1 MSERLDLKDSLT
13 NYFSASNAT
22 TVQEVVAELY
32 QEGRRSKAS
41 EDTKTLA
48 LAQAQ
53 DQAMEQM
60 ERVHA
65 LEERVRVTQN
75 SYDELMRSYCNLRDR
90 LLRLR
95 DLSFPCP
102 HCGKNRFQ
110 KLADDHVL
118 TGGKEAS

>member
-1 MSERLDLKDSLT
+1 MNERLDLKDRLT
-13 NYFSASNAT
+13 NYFRSSNAT

-32 QEGRRSKAS
+32 QEARRSQAS

-65 LEERVRVTQN
+65 LEERVR
-75 SYDELMRSYCNLRDR
+75 LLKAAIRSYLGREEDAYDKMC
-90 LLRLR
+90 
-95 DLSFPCP
+95 SAI
-102 HCGKNRFQ
+102 
-110 KLADDHVL
+110 ADAEN
-118 TGGKEAS
+118 KK